1 MIRVAVLSF
10 WHVHAEEYTEAFRNH
25 PETEVAAVWDEDV
38 ERGAAY
44 GERYGVPFIS
54 SLDELLAREDIE
66 AVVVT
71 TPTVM
76 HDDIIKRAIQAKK
89 HVFTEKVLSITGVGA
104 AELADQA
111 QLHNVILTVAL
122 KRRYEHEG
130 ISLEHFVKSGVVG
143 RLTTIRVRLAHNGAI
158 AGWLPEHF
166 YSMKECGG
174 GAMIDLGCHPMY
186 LIRLL
191 AGLPKSISAAYGYV
205 TDREVE
211 DHAAALLHYDNG
223 VIGIAETGF
232 VTGGSPYTIEIHGT
246 EASLLY
252 TMENNVGKLM
262 LRGADGTSKQ
272 LDLLKPN
279 GSMFDE
285 WIYRILGTK
294 QEGDNMALAIDLSR
308 MMEAANESART
319 GNIIRIG

>member
-1 MIRVAVLSF
+1 MIRVAVLSY

-25 PETEVAAVWDEDV
+25 AETEVVAIWDDNT

-44 GERYGVPFIS
+44 GERYGVPFIP
-54 SLDELLAREDIE
+54 SLDELLARHDID

-76 HDDIIKRAIQAKK
+76 HDDIIKRAIQASK
-89 HVFTEKVLSITGVGA
+89 HVFTEKVLSITGTGA

-111 QLHNVILTVAL
+111 RLHNVILTVAL

-130 ISLEHFVKSGVVG
+130 ITLEHFVKSGVIG
-143 RLTTIRVRLAHNGAI
+143 KLTSIRVRLAHNGAI

-191 AGLPKSISAAYGYV
+191 AGLPQGISAAYGYV

-232 VTGGSPYTIEIHGT
+232 VTGGSPYTIELHGT
-246 EASLLY
+246 QASLLY
-252 TMENNVGKLM
+252 TMENNVGQLI
-262 LRGADGTSKQ
+262 LRRADGTSKQ
-272 LDLLKPN
+272 LELLQPN
-279 GSMFDE
+279 GSMYDE
-285 WIYRILGTK
+285 WINRILGAK
-294 QEGDNMALAIDLSR
+294 QEGDNIALAIDLSR

-319 GNIIRIG
+319 GNMIRIR